1 MYKLKEDKEKIYI
14 FYLIIL
20 FPGLILFQAPFF
32 DSESYFILGDFQ
44 HTFTPKNYFYSYLL
58 GFFEN
63 SNNGLG
69 GTQTIRYTFE
79 LAHHFIVYFLDFLN
93 IPLFLIN
100 RFVLYFYI
108 FSILYIFYFYLEK
121 KINSKISALIISL
134 LIISSNPFLGN
145 ISLFMWAS
153 ASGLILFFYFLEKI
167 IEEKK
172 LFYTLHLGLVTILFF
187 NQLRF
192 VIFLIYFVP
201 IYLLLYYFI
210 KKKFDF
216 IFIIKAILLFGIV
229 SFISNFITFFDYFNN
244 LGSFLNL
251 GWDEGDFKQTRIHHI
266 YAYNLQNH
274 NPYYFL
280 RLIVNT
286 FNPANE
292 YLKLISIFR
301 YFSIFLILIYLIGIF
316 QLFKKDKLIFTINI
330 FFLIFHIL
338 YTQLFFQELLISL
351 PGLWT
356 ISSPYHIIYLSIP
369 FFSVSY
375 LYGFHLMSMKIRAIL
390 KSNFFFYYNLLI
402 ILIIFFINGPVTF
415 FHRMQI
421 DYKNYNLSLA
431 SSGYSNFIRF
441 SDNNLKIINNLDKQ
455 KRILHLPLIN
465 DQYVYENTT
474 KNKRAPLTL
483 TFFSDLKLYYY
494 YYSKLYTDEIF
505 YKSFVK
511 FDLNF
516 IKLFFKNQNIEYVI
530 INKKLIEAEKDK
542 FLIPP
547 IDLTNQ
553 KKISEDEDFIIYK
566 INYTK
571 IKKYN

>member
-1 MYKLKEDKEKIYI
+1 MYKLREDKEKIYI

-32 DSESYFILGDFQ
+32 ESESYFILGDFQ
-44 HTFTPKNYFYSYLL
+44 HTFTPKNYFYSYLF

-63 SNNGLG
+63 SNNGMG
-69 GTQTIRYTFE
+69 GKQTIRYTFE
-79 LAHHFIVYFLDFLN
+79 LAHHFIVYFLDFIN
-93 IPLFLIN
+93 IPLFLVN
-100 RFVLYFYI
+100 RFLLYFYI
-108 FSILYIFYFYLEK
+108 FLILYIFYFYLEK
-121 KINSKISALIISL
+121 KINSKISAFIISFLIIST
-134 LIISSNPFLGN
+134 NPFLGN
-145 ISLFMWAS
+145 ISLFMWA
-153 ASGLILFFYFLEKI
+153 ACAGLILFFYFLEKI

-172 LFYTLHLGLVTILFF
+172 LFYALPLGLVTILFF
-187 NQLRF
+187 HQLRF
-192 VIFLIYFVP
+192 IIFLIYFVP

-210 KKKFDF
+210 KKKFSL
-216 IFIIKAILLFGIV
+216 IFIVKAILLFGIV
-229 SFISNFITFFDYFNN
+229 SFVANFITFFDYFNN
-244 LGSFLNL
+244 LDSFLNL
-251 GWDEGDFKQTRIHHI
+251 GWDDGNFKQSRIHHI

-280 RLIVNT
+280 RFIVNT

-316 QLFKKDKLIFTINI
+316 QLFKKNKFLLIINI

-338 YTQLFFQELLISL
+338 YTQQWFQELMISL

-356 ISSPYHIIYLSIP
+356 LSSPYHIIYLSIP
-369 FFSVSY
+369 FFSLSY
-375 LYGFHLMSMKIRAIL
+375 LYGFHLITKKIRARFN
-390 KSNFFFYYNLLI
+390 SNIFFSYNLLI
-402 ILIIFFINGPVTF
+402 ILIIFLINGPVTF
-415 FHRMQI
+415 FHRIEI
-421 DYKNYNLSLA
+421 DLKNYNLSLA
-431 SSGYSNFIRF
+431 SSGYNNFISF

-455 KRILHLPLIN
+455 KKILHLPLIN
-465 DQYVYENTT
+465 DQYIYENTT

-505 YKSFVK
+505 YNSFVK
-511 FDLNF
+511 FDLNY
-516 IKLFFKNQNIEYVI
+516 IKLFFKKENIEYVI
-530 INKKLIEAEKDK
+530 FNKKLIEAEKDK

-547 IDLTNQ
+547 INFTNQ

-566 INYTK
+566 INFKKLK
-571 IKKYN
+571 IYN